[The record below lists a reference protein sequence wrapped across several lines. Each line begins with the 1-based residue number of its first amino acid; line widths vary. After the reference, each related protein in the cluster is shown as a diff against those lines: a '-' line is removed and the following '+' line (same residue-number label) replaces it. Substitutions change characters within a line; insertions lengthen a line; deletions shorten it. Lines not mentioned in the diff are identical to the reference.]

1 MAVQK
6 LDVSGSK
13 RSKKSSK
20 KPEEPVL
27 EKKKKR
33 KKDKVETPEA
43 REKRK
48 KKEKRRLRKA
58 EKLRESTDLAIIE
71 ANEDMIL
78 VGEVVGVTNTEQ
90 EYMDEYRN
98 MFTSLQQLKTDY
110 ELMMGDKPQSKD
122 VYALMSMYSQMR
134 ECINDMRLINDS
146 GEQAEHLCR
155 TVLEPFLKSVAD
167 SMIQSFYKTMSAITA
182 SAPEAQI
189 VDLTAKLK
197 EITASSSLDVQKS
210 YDTAKDAL
218 YTELAPGKK

>member
-1 MAVQK
+1 MGVEK

-13 RSKKSSK
+13 KSKKSSQL
-20 KPEEPVL
+20 PIEE
-27 EKKKKR
+27 KKKR
-33 KKDKVETPEA
+33 KKKEKLETPEK
-43 REKRK
+43 RERRK

-58 EKLRESTDLAIIE
+58 EKLRESTELAIIE
-71 ANEDMIL
+71 ANHDMLL
-78 VGEVVGVTNTEQ
+78 VGEVVGATNTEQ

-98 MFTSLQQLKTDY
+98 MFTSLQNLKSDY
-110 ELMMGDKPQSKD
+110 ELMMGEKPQSKD

-182 SAPEAQI
+182 SAPESQI

-197 EITASSSLDVQKS
+197 EITATSSLDVQKA
-210 YDTAKDAL
+210 YDTAKGSL
-218 YTELAPGKK
+218 TSELAPGQK